1 MFHSQ
6 PYYGAM
12 CSGFLPP
19 TGTERS
25 MKKKAYFKADEA
37 DTGLGRFKGLEV
49 RIGTIVDD
57 EWDEPMGPTPM
68 PGPTTLRSWDYKLLS
83 KYQPSYMPYCQV
95 CCLCTMGKC
104 DLSGDKKG
112 ACGLDIKDQQARI
125 VLTAANMGCSAHLAH
140 SRHLVDHLIEEF
152 GPRTELMQGP
162 GTEIQAPVSRLV
174 TGMRPRTLEDAS
186 IILDYCETQLTH
198 TLSATATGQEGEWMD
213 FESKVFHAGMIDQV
227 GMEIA
232 DLAQISTLDLPKADP
247 DAPLVESG
255 IGMMDM
261 SKAII
266 LTIGHNIVPA
276 ASITD
281 YITENQL
288 HEEVE
293 VGGMCC
299 TAWDITRRDPKAK
312 VIGPIS
318 WQLRYIRSGKADVV
332 VVDEQCVRTDVV
344 SEAKKVKAPVI
355 STSDKAVMGLPDRSD
370 DDPDSIVEELVSGK
384 IPGAYISNH
393 SIVGEVAT
401 KVALALKPKRRKM
414 KFFPSKKAIQKMA
427 QECKKCSECI
437 RACPNNQ
444 DVMEAVLAAQVG
456 NFEPLREVYQNC
468 IGCARCES
476 ACPNDYDLHS
486 WMTVAAEEDCKHE
499 THVVRTG
506 RGAIQDTEIRNVGQP
521 IVFGEIP
528 GVIAHVGCANYP
540 GGGKDVHDMAEE
552 FAKRRYIIVTSGCA
566 AISAGQVNDEDG
578 KSIYERRS
586 GEFDAGCVVNVGS
599 CVSNSHIA
607 GAAIKIAAIFAKR
620 NLRGNYAEI
629 ADYIHNRVGAVGIS
643 WGAMS
648 QKAASIAAGFWRLG
662 VPVIVGPHGSKYR
675 RMLLGK
681 AEDERS
687 WTVYDART
695 GDRVVTAPGPE
706 HLFYAAETVAEANV
720 MTAKLVL
727 RPNDTGKGRSIKL
740 SHYIDIHEKY
750 FGFFPEDVW
759 KYIRRETDIPITLKD
774 KILAQMKENKWKER
788 RIIDPTLLKEQ
799 VMGGGK

>member
-1 MFHSQ
+1 
-6 PYYGAM
+6 
-12 CSGFLPP
+12 
-19 TGTERS
+19 

-37 DTGLGRFKGLEV
+37 KTGLGVFKGLEV
-49 RIGTIVDD
+49 RIGQIVDD

-68 PGPTTLRSWDYKLLS
+68 PNPTKLRAWDHKLLT

-95 CCLCTMGKC
+95 CCLCTFGKC
-104 DLSGDKKG
+104 DLTGDKRG
-112 ACGLDIKDQQARI
+112 ACGIDMKGQQARI
-125 VLTAANMGCSAHLAH
+125 VLAAANLGCSAHLAH
-140 SRHLVDHLIEEF
+140 SRHLIDYLIDEY
-152 GPRTELMQGP
+152 GPRTALIQGP
-162 GTEIQAPVSRLV
+162 GTEIHAPVTRLI

-186 IILDYCETQLTH
+186 IILDYCESQLTH
-198 TLSATATGQEGEWMD
+198 TLSATNTGQEGNWMD
-213 FESKVFHAGMIDQV
+213 FESKVFHVGMVDQLS
-227 GMEIA
+227 MEIA
-232 DLAQISTLDLPKADP
+232 DLAQVSTLGFPQADP
-247 DAPLVESG
+247 EAPLVESG
-255 IGMMDM
+255 IGVMDM
-261 SKAII
+261 NKAII
-266 LTIGHNIVPA
+266 LTIGHNIIPA

-281 YITENQL
+281 YITEKRVG
-288 HEEVE
+288 EEVE

-312 VIGPIS
+312 VVGPIS
-318 WQLRYIRSGKADVV
+318 WQLRFIRSGKADVI

-370 DDPDSIVEELVSGK
+370 DDVDSIVEELVSGK
-384 IPGAYISNH
+384 IDGAYIPDH
-393 SIVGEVAT
+393 HKVGEVAV
-401 KVALALKPKRRKM
+401 KVALAVKPRRRKM
-414 KFFPSKKAIQKMA
+414 KFFPTKKQIQKMA
-427 QECKKCSECI
+427 MECKKCSECI
-437 RACPNNQ
+437 RACPNDQN
-444 DVMEAVLAAQVG
+444 VMEAVLAAQTG
-456 NFEPLREVYQNC
+456 NLEPLHDVYKNC

-486 WMTVAAEEDCKHE
+486 WMVVAGEADCKDE
-499 THVVRTG
+499 TYMVRTG

-566 AISAGQVNDEDG
+566 AVSAGHVRDENG
-578 KSIYERRS
+578 QSIYERRS

-599 CVSNSHIA
+599 CVANSHIA

-675 RMLLGK
+675 RMLLGNPD
-681 AEDERS
+681 DERA

-740 SHYIDIHEKY
+740 SHYVDIHEKSY
-750 FGFFPEDVW
+750 GFFPEDVW
-759 KYIRRETDIPITLKD
+759 KYIRRDTDIPITLKD
-774 KILAQMKENKWKER
+774 RILAQMKENKWKER
-788 RIIDPTLLKEQ
+788 RIPDPTLLKEQ
-799 VMGGGK
+799 IIGGGK

>member
-1 MFHSQ
+1 
-6 PYYGAM
+6 
-12 CSGFLPP
+12 
-19 TGTERS
+19 
-25 MKKKAYFKADEA
+25 
-37 DTGLGRFKGLEV
+37 
-49 RIGTIVDD
+49 
-57 EWDEPMGPTPM
+57 
-68 PGPTTLRSWDYKLLS
+68 
-83 KYQPSYMPYCQV
+83 
-95 CCLCTMGKC
+95 
-104 DLSGDKKG
+104 
-112 ACGLDIKDQQARI
+112 
-125 VLTAANMGCSAHLAH
+125 
-140 SRHLVDHLIEEF
+140 
-152 GPRTELMQGP
+152 
-162 GTEIQAPVSRLV
+162 
-174 TGMRPRTLEDAS
+174 MRPRTLEDAA
-186 IILDYCETQLTH
+186 IIVDYCETQLAH
-198 TLSATATGQEGEWMD
+198 CLSATATGQEGSWLD
-213 FESKVFHAGMIDQV
+213 FESKVFHIGMIDQL

-232 DLAQISTLDLPKADP
+232 DLAQVSTLGMPQADP

-255 IGMMDM
+255 IGMMDT

-281 YITENQL
+281 YITEKRLNDQA
-288 HEEVE
+288 E

-318 WQLRYIRSGKADVV
+318 WQLRFIRSGKADVV

-344 SEAKKVKAPVI
+344 REAKKVGAPVI

-370 DDPDSIVEELVSGK
+370 DPVDSIVKELVSGK
-384 IPGAYISNH
+384 IDGCYISDH
-393 SIVGEVAT
+393 SKVGEIAT
-401 KVALALKPKRRKM
+401 KVALEIKPRRRKM
-414 KFFPSKKAIQKMA
+414 KFFPSKKQIQKMA
-427 QECKKCSECI
+427 EECKKCSECI
-437 RACPNNQ
+437 RACPNDQN
-444 DVMEAVLAAQVG
+444 VMEAVLAAQTG
-456 NFEPLREVYQNC
+456 NMQPLRDIYNNC

-486 WMTVAAEEDCKHE
+486 WMVVAAEEDCKNE
-499 THVVRTG
+499 THMVRTG

-552 FAKRRYIIVTSGCA
+552 FAKRRFIIVTSGCA
-566 AISAGQVNDEDG
+566 AISAGHVKDENG
-578 KSIYERRS
+578 QSIYERRS
-586 GEFDAGCVVNVGS
+586 GEFDAGGVVNVGS
-599 CVSNSHIA
+599 CVANSHIA

-629 ADYIHNRVGAVGIS
+629 ADYIHHRVGAVGIS

-681 AEDERS
+681 PEVERD
-687 WTVYDART
+687 WTVFDART

-706 HLFYAAETVAEANV
+706 HLFYAAETIAEANV
-720 MTAKLVL
+720 LTAKLVL

-740 SHYIDIHEKY
+740 SHYIDIHETY
-750 FGFFPEDVW
+750 YGYFPEDVW
-759 KYIRRETDIPITLKD
+759 KYIRRDTDIPITLKD

-799 VMGGGK
+799 VMGGGT

>member
-1 MFHSQ
+1 
-6 PYYGAM
+6 
-12 CSGFLPP
+12 
-19 TGTERS
+19 
-25 MKKKAYFKADEA
+25 MKKNAYFKADEA

-68 PGPTTLRSWDYKLLS
+68 PGPTDLRSWDHKLLS
-83 KYQPSYMPYCQV
+83 RYHPSYMPYCQV
-95 CCLCTMGKC
+95 CCLCTFGKC
-104 DLSGDKKG
+104 DLSGDKRG
-112 ACGLDIKDQQARI
+112 ACGIDIKGQQARI
-125 VLTAANMGCSAHLAH
+125 VLAAANIGCSAHLAH
-140 SRHLVDHLIEEF
+140 ARHLVDYLTEKY
-152 GPRTELMQGP
+152 GPRTELIQGP
-162 GTEIQAPVSRLV
+162 GTEIHAPVARLV

-186 IILDYCETQLTH
+186 VILNYCETQLAH
-198 TLSATATGQEGEWMD
+198 TLSATHTGQEGSWLD
-213 FESKVFHAGMIDQV
+213 FESKVLHAGMIDQLS
-227 GMEIA
+227 MEIA
-232 DLAQISTLDLPKADP
+232 DLTQVSTLGFPQADP

-255 IGMMDM
+255 MALMDA

-281 YITENQL
+281 YITEKHLGDQA
-288 HEEVE
+288 E

-312 VIGPIS
+312 VVGPIS
-318 WQLRYIRSGKADVV
+318 WQLRFIRSGKADVI

-344 SEAKKVKAPVI
+344 REAKKVKAPVI
-355 STSDKAVMGLPDRSD
+355 STSDKAVMGLPDRT
-370 DDPDSIVEELVSGK
+370 DDPVDSIVKELVSGK
-384 IPGAYISNH
+384 IDGCYISDE
-393 SIVGEVAT
+393 SKVGEVAT
-401 KVALALKPKRRKM
+401 KVALELKPKRRKM
-414 KFFPSKKAIQKMA
+414 RFFPSKKKIQKMA
-427 QECKKCSECI
+427 EDCKKCSECI

-444 DVMEAVLAAQVG
+444 NVMEAVLAAQVG
-456 NFEPLREVYQNC
+456 NFEPLREVYRNC

-476 ACPNDYDLHS
+476 ACPNGYDLHS
-486 WMTVAAEEDCKHE
+486 WMVVAGESDCKDE
-499 THVVRTG
+499 KYMVRTG
-506 RGAIQDTEIRNVGQP
+506 RGAIQDIEIRNVGQP

-540 GGGKDVHDMAEE
+540 SGGQDVHDMAEE

-566 AISAGQVNDEDG
+566 AISAGHVRDEDG

-599 CVSNSHIA
+599 CVANSHIA

-629 ADYIHNRVGAVGIS
+629 ADYIHNRVGAVGVS

-648 QKAASIAAGFWRLG
+648 QKAASIASGFWRLG

-681 AEDERS
+681 PEEERD

-695 GDRVVTAPGPE
+695 GDRVVIAPGPE

-720 MTAKLVL
+720 LTAKLVI

-750 FGFFPEDVW
+750 YGYFPEDVW
-759 KYIRRETDIPITLKD
+759 KYIRRDTDIPITLKD
-774 KILAQMKENKWKER
+774 KIMAQMKENKWKER

-799 VMGGGK
+799 VIGGGK

>member
-1 MFHSQ
+1 
-6 PYYGAM
+6 
-12 CSGFLPP
+12 
-19 TGTERS
+19 
-25 MKKKAYFKADEA
+25 MKKNAYIKADEA
-37 DTGLGRFKGLEV
+37 ETGMGVFKGLEV
-49 RIGTIVDD
+49 RIGQIVDD

-68 PGPTTLRSWDYKLLS
+68 PGPTTLRSWDYKLLT

-104 DLSGDKKG
+104 DLSGDKRG
-112 ACGLDIKDQQARI
+112 ACGIDLKAQQGRI
-125 VLTAANMGCSAHLAH
+125 VLAAANIGCSAHLAH
-140 SRHLVDHLIEEF
+140 SRHLVDHLIEEY
-152 GPRTELMQGP
+152 GPRTKLLQGP
-162 GTEIQAPVSRLV
+162 GVEIQAPVSRLV

-186 IILDYCETQLTH
+186 IILDYCETQLAH
-198 TLSATATGQEGEWMD
+198 TLSATHTGQEGSWMD
-213 FESKVFHAGMIDQV
+213 FESKVLHAGMIDQLS
-227 GMEIA
+227 MEIA
-232 DLAQISTLDLPKADP
+232 DLAQISVLDMPKADP

-255 IGMMDM
+255 IGMMDLN
-261 SKAII
+261 KAIV

-281 YITENQL
+281 YITEKKLYDQ
-288 HEEVE
+288 VE

-332 VVDEQCVRTDVV
+332 VVDEQCVNANVV
-344 SEAKKVKAPVI
+344 NEAKKVGAPVI

-370 DDPDSIVEELVSGK
+370 DSVDSIVEELVSGK
-384 IPGAYISNH
+384 IPGAYIPDH
-393 SIVGEVAT
+393 SMVGEIAT
-401 KVALALKPKRRKM
+401 KVALALKPIRRK
-414 KFFPSKKAIQKMA
+414 KKYFPSKKQIQKMA
-427 QECKKCSECI
+427 AECNKCMECV

-444 DVMEAVLAAQVG
+444 GVQEAVLAASTG
-456 NFEPLREVYQNC
+456 NFQPLRDVYQNC

-476 ACPNDYDLHS
+476 ACPNDFDLHS
-486 WMTVAAEEDCKHE
+486 WMVVAAEEDCKNE
-499 THVVRTG
+499 TNMVRTG
-506 RGAIQDTEIRNVGQP
+506 RGAVQDTEIRRVGQP

-540 GGGKDVHDMAEE
+540 SGGKDVHDMAEE
-552 FAKRRYIIVTSGCA
+552 FAKRRFIIVTSGCA
-566 AISAGQVNDEDG
+566 AISAGTVKDENG
-578 KSIYERRS
+578 QTIYERRG

-629 ADYIHNRVGAVGIS
+629 ADYIHNRVGAVGVS

-675 RMLLGK
+675 RMLLGRV
-681 AEDERS
+681 DHDRD
-687 WTVYDART
+687 WMVYDART
-695 GDRVVTAPGPE
+695 GERMMTAPGPE

-720 MTAKLVL
+720 MTAKLCI

-750 FGFFPEDVW
+750 FGYFPEDVW
-759 KYIRRETDIPITLKD
+759 RYIRRDSDIPITLKD

-788 RIIDPTLLKEQ
+788 PIPDPTLLKEQ
-799 VMGGGK
+799 IIGGGDKQ

>member
-1 MFHSQ
+1 
-6 PYYGAM
+6 
-12 CSGFLPP
+12 
-19 TGTERS
+19 
-25 MKKKAYFKADEA
+25 MKKNAYFKADEA
-37 DTGLGRFKGLEV
+37 DTGLGKFKGLEV

-68 PGPTTLRSWDYKLLS
+68 PNPTDLRAWDYKLLS
-83 KYQPSYMPYCQV
+83 RYQPSYMPYCQV
-95 CCLCTMGKC
+95 CCLCTFGKC
-104 DLSGDKKG
+104 DLSGDKRG
-112 ACGLDIKDQQARI
+112 ACGIDIKGQQARI
-125 VLTAANMGCSAHLAH
+125 VLAAANIGCSAHLAH
-140 SRHLVDHLIEEF
+140 ARHLVDHLIEEF
-152 GPRTELMQGP
+152 GPRTDLIQGA
-162 GTEIQAPVSRLV
+162 GIEIHAPVSRLV
-174 TGMRPRTLEDAS
+174 TGMRPRTLEDAG
-186 IILDYCETQLTH
+186 IILNYCETQLAH
-198 TLSATATGQEGEWMD
+198 TLSAIHTGQEGSWMD
-213 FESKVFHAGMIDQV
+213 FESKVLHTGMIDQV
-227 GMEIA
+227 SMEIA
-232 DLAQISTLDLPKADP
+232 DLVQISTLGFPKADP
-247 DAPLVESG
+247 EAPLVESG
-255 IGMMDM
+255 IGMMDT

-266 LTIGHNIVPA
+266 LTIGHNIIPA

-281 YITENQL
+281 YIAEKKVGNQ
-288 HEEVE
+288 VE

-299 TAWDITRRDPKAK
+299 TAWDITRRDPSAK

-318 WQLRYIRSGKADVV
+318 WQLRYIRSGMADVV
-332 VVDEQCVRTDVV
+332 VVDEQCVQTNVV
-344 SEAKKVKAPVI
+344 NEAKKVKAPVI

-370 DDPDSIVEELVSGK
+370 DPVDSIVEELVSGK
-384 IPGAYISNH
+384 IDGAYIPDH
-393 SIVGEVAT
+393 HKVGEVAT
-401 KVALALKPKRRKM
+401 KVALAVMPKRRKM
-414 KFFPSKKAIQKMA
+414 KFFPSKKKIQKMA
-427 QECKKCSECI
+427 EECKKCSECI

-444 DVMEAVLAAQVG
+444 PIMEAVLAAQLG

-486 WMTVAAEEDCKHE
+486 WMVVAAQEDCRNE
-499 THVVRTG
+499 THMVRTG
-506 RGAIQDTEIRNVGQP
+506 RGAIQDIEIRNVGQP

-540 GGGKDVHDMAEE
+540 EGGKDVHDMAEE

-566 AISAGQVNDEDG
+566 AISIGHVKDENGQ
-578 KSIYERRS
+578 SIYERRS

-599 CVSNSHIA
+599 CVSNPHIA

-675 RMLLGK
+675 RMLLGNPD
-681 AEDERS
+681 DERA

-727 RPNDTGKGRSIKL
+727 RPNDTSKGRSIKL
-740 SHYIDIHEKY
+740 SHYIDIHDKY
-750 FGFFPEDVW
+750 YGFFPDDVW

-799 VMGGGK
+799 VVGGGK

>member
-1 MFHSQ
+1 
-6 PYYGAM
+6 
-12 CSGFLPP
+12 
-19 TGTERS
+19 
-25 MKKKAYFKADEA
+25 MKKNAYFKADEA
-37 DTGLGRFKGLEV
+37 DTGLGKFKGLEV

-68 PGPTTLRSWDYKLLS
+68 PNPTDLRAWDYKLLS
-83 KYQPSYMPYCQV
+83 RYQPSYMPYCQV
-95 CCLCTMGKC
+95 CCLCTFGKC
-104 DLSGDKKG
+104 DLSGDKRG
-112 ACGLDIKDQQARI
+112 ACGIDIKGQQARI
-125 VLTAANMGCSAHLAH
+125 VLAAANIGCAAHLAH
-140 SRHLVDHLIEEF
+140 ARHLVDHLVEEF
-152 GPRTELMQGP
+152 GPRTDLIQGA
-162 GTEIQAPVSRLV
+162 GIEIHAPVSRLV

-186 IILDYCETQLTH
+186 IILNYCETQLAH
-198 TLSATATGQEGEWMD
+198 TLSAIHTGQEGSWMD
-213 FESKVFHAGMIDQV
+213 FESKVLHAGMIDQV
-227 GMEIA
+227 SMEIA
-232 DLAQISTLDLPKADP
+232 DLVQISTLGFPKADP
-247 DAPLVESG
+247 EAPLVESG
-255 IGMMDM
+255 IGMMDT

-266 LTIGHNIVPA
+266 LTIGHNIIPA

-281 YITENQL
+281 YITEKKVANQ
-288 HEEVE
+288 VE

-299 TAWDITRRDPKAK
+299 TAWDITRRDPSAK

-318 WQLRYIRSGKADVV
+318 WQLRYIRSGMADVV
-332 VVDEQCVRTDVV
+332 VVDEQCVQTNVV
-344 SEAKKVKAPVI
+344 NEAKKVKAPVI

-370 DDPDSIVEELVSGK
+370 DPVDSIVEDLVSGK
-384 IPGAYISNH
+384 IDGAYIPDH
-393 SIVGEVAT
+393 HKVGEVAT
-401 KVALALKPKRRKM
+401 KVALAVMPKRRKM
-414 KFFPSKKAIQKMA
+414 KFFPSKKKIQKMA
-427 QECKKCSECI
+427 EECKKCSECV
-437 RACPNNQ
+437 RACPNDQ
-444 DVMEAVLAAQVG
+444 PIMEAVLAAQLG

-486 WMTVAAEEDCKHE
+486 WMVVAAQEDCKNE
-499 THVVRTG
+499 THMVRTG
-506 RGAIQDTEIRNVGQP
+506 RGAIQDIEIRNVGQP

-540 GGGKDVHDMAEE
+540 EGGKDVHDMAEE

-566 AISAGQVNDEDG
+566 AISVGHVKDENGQ
-578 KSIYERRS
+578 SIYERRS

-599 CVSNSHIA
+599 CVSNPHIA

-648 QKAASIAAGFWRLG
+648 QKAASIASGFWRLG

-675 RMLLGK
+675 RMLLGNPD
-681 AEDERS
+681 DERA

-727 RPNDTGKGRSIKL
+727 RPNDTSKGRSIKL

-750 FGFFPEDVW
+750 YGFFPDDVW
-759 KYIRRETDIPITLKD
+759 KYIRRDTDIPITLKD
-774 KILAQMKENKWKER
+774 RILAQMKENKWKER

-799 VMGGGK
+799 VVGGGK

>member
-1 MFHSQ
+1 
-6 PYYGAM
+6 
-12 CSGFLPP
+12 
-19 TGTERS
+19 

>member
-1 MFHSQ
+1 
-6 PYYGAM
+6 
-12 CSGFLPP
+12 
-19 TGTERS
+19 

-37 DTGLGRFKGLEV
+37 KTGLGVFKGLEV
-49 RIGTIVDD
+49 RIGQIVDD

-68 PGPTTLRSWDYKLLS
+68 PNPTKLRAWDHKLLT

-95 CCLCTMGKC
+95 CCLCTFGKC
-104 DLSGDKKG
+104 DLTGDKRG
-112 ACGLDIKDQQARI
+112 ACGIDMKGQQARI
-125 VLTAANMGCSAHLAH
+125 VLAAANLGCSAHLAH
-140 SRHLVDHLIEEF
+140 SRHLIDYLIDEY
-152 GPRTELMQGP
+152 GPRTALIQGP
-162 GTEIQAPVSRLV
+162 GTEIHAPVTRLI

-186 IILDYCETQLTH
+186 IILDYCESQLTH
-198 TLSATATGQEGEWMD
+198 TLSATNTGQEGNWMD
-213 FESKVFHAGMIDQV
+213 FESKVFHVGMVDQLS
-227 GMEIA
+227 MEIA
-232 DLAQISTLDLPKADP
+232 DLAQVSTLGFPQADP
-247 DAPLVESG
+247 EAPLVESG
-255 IGMMDM
+255 IGMMDTN
-261 SKAII
+261 KAII
-266 LTIGHNIVPA
+266 LTIGHNIIPA

-281 YITENQL
+281 YITEKRVG
-288 HEEVE
+288 EEVE

-312 VIGPIS
+312 VVGPIS
-318 WQLRYIRSGKADVV
+318 WQLRFIRSGKADVI

-344 SEAKKVKAPVI
+344 SEAKKVKALVI

-370 DDPDSIVEELVSGK
+370 DDVDSIVEELLSGK
-384 IPGAYISNH
+384 IDGAYIPDH
-393 SIVGEVAT
+393 HKVGEVAV
-401 KVALALKPKRRKM
+401 KVALAIKPRRRKM
-414 KFFPSKKAIQKMA
+414 KFFPTKKQIQKMA
-427 QECKKCSECI
+427 LECTKCSECI
-437 RACPNNQ
+437 RACPNDQN
-444 DVMEAVLAAQVG
+444 VMEAVLAAQTG
-456 NFEPLREVYQNC
+456 NFELLHAVYKNC

-476 ACPNDYDLHS
+476 ACPNDYALHS
-486 WMTVAAEEDCKHE
+486 WMAAIGEAECKDE
-499 THVVRTG
+499 RYMVRTG

-540 GGGKDVHDMAEE
+540 GGGQDVHDMAEE

-566 AISAGQVNDEDG
+566 AVSAGHVRDENG
-578 KSIYERRS
+578 QTIYERRS

-599 CVSNSHIA
+599 CVANSHIA

-620 NLRGNYAEI
+620 NLRGNYVEI

-675 RMLLGK
+675 RMLLGNPD
-681 AEDERS
+681 DERA

-740 SHYIDIHEKY
+740 SHYIDIHEKSY
-750 FGFFPEDVW
+750 GFFPEDVW
-759 KYIRRETDIPITLKD
+759 KYIRRDTDIPITLKD

-788 RIIDPTLLKEQ
+788 RIPDPTLLKEQ
-799 VMGGGK
+799 IIGGGK

>member
-1 MFHSQ
+1 
-6 PYYGAM
+6 
-12 CSGFLPP
+12 
-19 TGTERS
+19 
-25 MKKKAYFKADEA
+25 MKKKAYFRADEA
-37 DTGLGRFKGLEV
+37 DTGIGRFKGLEV

-68 PGPTTLRSWDYKLLS
+68 PGPTTLRSWDHKILT

-104 DLSGDKKG
+104 DLSGDRRG
-112 ACGLDIKDQQARI
+112 ACGLDIKGQQARI
-125 VLTAANMGCSAHLAH
+125 VLAAANIGCSAHLAH
-140 SRHLVDHLIEEF
+140 SRHLIDHLIELH
-152 GPRTELMQGP
+152 GPRTELIQGP
-162 GTEIQAPVSRLV
+162 GTEIHAPVTRLV

-186 IILDYCETQLTH
+186 IILDYCETQMTH
-198 TLSATATGQEGEWMD
+198 TLSATATGQEGNWMD
-213 FESKVFHAGMIDQV
+213 FESKVFHAGMIDQLS
-227 GMEIA
+227 MEIA
-232 DLAQISTLDLPKADP
+232 DLAQVSTLGMPQADP

-255 IGMMDM
+255 IGMMDTN
-261 SKAII
+261 KAII

-281 YITENQL
+281 YITEKRL
-288 HEEVE
+288 HEVAE

-312 VIGPIS
+312 VVGPIS
-318 WQLRYIRSGKADVV
+318 WQLRFIRSGKADVV

-344 SEAKKVKAPVI
+344 REAKKVKAPVI

-384 IPGAYISNH
+384 IPGAYIPDH

-401 KVALALKPKRRKM
+401 KVALAVKPKRRKM
-414 KFFPSKKAIQKMA
+414 KFFPSKKQMQKMA
-427 QECKKCSECI
+427 EECTKCSECI
-437 RACPNNQ
+437 RSCPNDQN
-444 DVMEAVLAAQVG
+444 VMEAVLAAQVG
-456 NFEPLREVYQNC
+456 NFEPLREVYHNC

-476 ACPNDYDLHS
+476 ACPNDFELHS
-486 WMTVAAEEDCKHE
+486 WMAAAAEADCKEE
-499 THVVRTG
+499 THMVRTG

-540 GGGKDVHDMAEE
+540 SGGQDVHDMAEE

-566 AISAGQVNDEDG
+566 AISAGHVKDENG
-578 KSIYERRS
+578 QSIYERRS

-599 CVSNSHIA
+599 CVANSHIA

-681 AEDERS
+681 AEEERD

-740 SHYIDIHEKY
+740 SHYIDVHEKY
-750 FGFFPEDVW
+750 YGFFPEDVW
-759 KYIRRETDIPITLKD
+759 KYIRRDTDIPITLKD
-774 KILAQMKENKWKER
+774 KILTQMKENKWKER
-788 RIIDPTLLKEQ
+788 RIPDPTLLKEQ
-799 VMGGGK
+799 VIGGGK

>member
-1 MFHSQ
+1 
-6 PYYGAM
+6 
-12 CSGFLPP
+12 
-19 TGTERS
+19 
-25 MKKKAYFKADEA
+25 
-37 DTGLGRFKGLEV
+37 
-49 RIGTIVDD
+49 
-57 EWDEPMGPTPM
+57 
-68 PGPTTLRSWDYKLLS
+68 
-83 KYQPSYMPYCQV
+83 
-95 CCLCTMGKC
+95 MGKC

>member
-1 MFHSQ
+1 
-6 PYYGAM
+6 
-12 CSGFLPP
+12 
-19 TGTERS
+19 

-37 DTGLGRFKGLEV
+37 KTGLGVFKGLEV
-49 RIGTIVDD
+49 RIGQIVDD

-68 PGPTTLRSWDYKLLS
+68 PNPTKLRAWDHKLLT

-95 CCLCTMGKC
+95 CCLCTFGKC
-104 DLSGDKKG
+104 DLTGDKRG
-112 ACGLDIKDQQARI
+112 ACGIDMKGQQARI
-125 VLTAANMGCSAHLAH
+125 VLAAANLGCSAHLAH
-140 SRHLVDHLIEEF
+140 SRHLIDYLIDEY
-152 GPRTELMQGP
+152 GPRTALIQGP
-162 GTEIQAPVSRLV
+162 GTEIHAPVTRLI

-186 IILDYCETQLTH
+186 IILDYCESQLTH
-198 TLSATATGQEGEWMD
+198 TLSATNTGQEGSWMD
-213 FESKVFHAGMIDQV
+213 FESKVFHVGMVDQLS
-227 GMEIA
+227 MEIA
-232 DLAQISTLDLPKADP
+232 DLAQVSTLGFPQADP
-247 DAPLVESG
+247 EAPLVESG
-255 IGMMDM
+255 IGMMDTN
-261 SKAII
+261 KAII
-266 LTIGHNIVPA
+266 LTIGHNIIPA

-281 YITENQL
+281 YITEKRVG
-288 HEEVE
+288 EEVE

-312 VIGPIS
+312 VVGPIS
-318 WQLRYIRSGKADVV
+318 WQLRFIRSGKADVI

-370 DDPDSIVEELVSGK
+370 DDVDSIVEELLSGK
-384 IPGAYISNH
+384 IDGAYIPDH
-393 SIVGEVAT
+393 HKVGEVAV
-401 KVALALKPKRRKM
+401 KVALAIKPRRRKM
-414 KFFPSKKAIQKMA
+414 KFFPTKKQIQKMA
-427 QECKKCSECI
+427 LECTKCSECI
-437 RACPNNQ
+437 RACPNDQN
-444 DVMEAVLAAQVG
+444 VMEAVLAAQTG
-456 NFEPLREVYQNC
+456 NFELLHAVYKNC

-476 ACPNDYDLHS
+476 ACPNDYALHS
-486 WMTVAAEEDCKHE
+486 WMAAIGEAECKDE
-499 THVVRTG
+499 RYMVRTG

-540 GGGKDVHDMAEE
+540 GGGQDVHDMAEE

-566 AISAGQVNDEDG
+566 AVSAGHVRDENG
-578 KSIYERRS
+578 QTIYERRS

-599 CVSNSHIA
+599 CVANSHIA

-620 NLRGNYAEI
+620 NLRGNYVEI

-675 RMLLGK
+675 RMLLGNPD
-681 AEDERS
+681 DERA

-740 SHYIDIHEKY
+740 SHYIDIHEKSY
-750 FGFFPEDVW
+750 GFFPEDVW
-759 KYIRRETDIPITLKD
+759 KYIRRDTDIPITLKD

-788 RIIDPTLLKEQ
+788 RIPDPTLLKEQ
-799 VMGGGK
+799 IIGGGK

>member
-1 MFHSQ
+1 
-6 PYYGAM
+6 
-12 CSGFLPP
+12 
-19 TGTERS
+19 
-25 MKKKAYFKADEA
+25 
-37 DTGLGRFKGLEV
+37 
-49 RIGTIVDD
+49 
-57 EWDEPMGPTPM
+57 
-68 PGPTTLRSWDYKLLS
+68 
-83 KYQPSYMPYCQV
+83 MPYCQV
-95 CCLCTMGKC
+95 CCLCTFGKC
-104 DLSGDKKG
+104 DLSGDKRG
-112 ACGLDIKDQQARI
+112 ACGIDIKGQQARI
-125 VLTAANMGCSAHLAH
+125 VLAAANIGCSAHLAH
-140 SRHLVDHLIEEF
+140 ARHLVDYLTEKY
-152 GPRTELMQGP
+152 GPRTELIQGP
-162 GTEIQAPVSRLV
+162 GTEIHAPVARLV

-186 IILDYCETQLTH
+186 VILNYCETQLAH
-198 TLSATATGQEGEWMD
+198 TLSATHTGQEGSWLD
-213 FESKVFHAGMIDQV
+213 FESKVLHAGMIDQLS
-227 GMEIA
+227 MEIA
-232 DLAQISTLDLPKADP
+232 DLTQVSTLGFPQADP

-255 IGMMDM
+255 MALMDA

-281 YITENQL
+281 YITEKHLGDQA
-288 HEEVE
+288 E

-312 VIGPIS
+312 VVGPIS
-318 WQLRYIRSGKADVV
+318 WQLRFIRSGKADVI

-344 SEAKKVKAPVI
+344 REAKKVKAPVI
-355 STSDKAVMGLPDRSD
+355 STSDKAVMGLPDRT
-370 DDPDSIVEELVSGK
+370 DDPVDSIVKELVSGK
-384 IPGAYISNH
+384 IDGCYISDE
-393 SIVGEVAT
+393 SKVGEVAT
-401 KVALALKPKRRKM
+401 KVALELKPKRRKM
-414 KFFPSKKAIQKMA
+414 RFFPSKKKIQKMA
-427 QECKKCSECI
+427 EDCKKCSECI

-444 DVMEAVLAAQVG
+444 NVMEAVLAAQVG
-456 NFEPLREVYQNC
+456 NFEPLREVYRNC

-476 ACPNDYDLHS
+476 ACPNGYDLHS
-486 WMTVAAEEDCKHE
+486 WMVVAGESDCKDE
-499 THVVRTG
+499 KYMVRTG
-506 RGAIQDTEIRNVGQP
+506 RGAIQDIEIRNVGQP

-540 GGGKDVHDMAEE
+540 SGGQDVHDMAEE

-566 AISAGQVNDEDG
+566 AISAGHVRDEDG

-599 CVSNSHIA
+599 CVANSHIA

-629 ADYIHNRVGAVGIS
+629 ADYIHNRVGAVGVS

-648 QKAASIAAGFWRLG
+648 QKAASIASGFWRLG

-681 AEDERS
+681 PEEERD

-695 GDRVVTAPGPE
+695 GDRVVIAPGPE

-720 MTAKLVL
+720 LTAKLVI

-750 FGFFPEDVW
+750 YGYFPEDVW
-759 KYIRRETDIPITLKD
+759 KYIRRDTDIPITLKD
-774 KILAQMKENKWKER
+774 KIMAQMKENKWKER

-799 VMGGGK
+799 VIGGGK

>member
-1 MFHSQ
+1 
-6 PYYGAM
+6 
-12 CSGFLPP
+12 
-19 TGTERS
+19 

-37 DTGLGRFKGLEV
+37 KTGLGVFKGLEV
-49 RIGTIVDD
+49 RIGQIVDD

-68 PGPTTLRSWDYKLLS
+68 PNPTKLRAWDYKLLT

-95 CCLCTMGKC
+95 CCLCTFGKC
-104 DLSGDKKG
+104 DLTGDKRG
-112 ACGLDIKDQQARI
+112 ACGIDMKGQQARI
-125 VLTAANMGCSAHLAH
+125 VLAAANLGCSAHLAH
-140 SRHLVDHLIEEF
+140 SRHLIDYLIDEY
-152 GPRTELMQGP
+152 GPRTALIQGP
-162 GTEIQAPVSRLV
+162 GTEIHAPVTRLI

-186 IILDYCETQLTH
+186 IILDYCESQLTH
-198 TLSATATGQEGEWMD
+198 TLSATNTGQEGNWMD
-213 FESKVFHAGMIDQV
+213 FESKVFHVGMVDQLS
-227 GMEIA
+227 MEIA
-232 DLAQISTLDLPKADP
+232 DLAQVSTLGFPQADP
-247 DAPLVESG
+247 EAPLVESG
-255 IGMMDM
+255 IGTMDTN
-261 SKAII
+261 KAII
-266 LTIGHNIVPA
+266 LTIGHNIIPA

-281 YITENQL
+281 YITEKRVG
-288 HEEVE
+288 EEVE

-312 VIGPIS
+312 VVGPIS
-318 WQLRYIRSGKADVV
+318 WQLRFIRSGKADVI

-370 DDPDSIVEELVSGK
+370 DDVDSIVEELVSGK
-384 IPGAYISNH
+384 IDGAYIPDH
-393 SIVGEVAT
+393 HKVGEVAV
-401 KVALALKPKRRKM
+401 KVALAVKPRRRKM
-414 KFFPSKKAIQKMA
+414 KFFPTKKQIQKMA
-427 QECKKCSECI
+427 LECTKCSECI
-437 RACPNNQ
+437 RACPNDQN
-444 DVMEAVLAAQVG
+444 VMEAVLAAQTG
-456 NFEPLREVYQNC
+456 NLEPLHDVYKNC

-486 WMTVAAEEDCKHE
+486 WMVVAGEADCKDE
-499 THVVRTG
+499 TYMVRTG

-566 AISAGQVNDEDG
+566 AVSAGHVRDENG
-578 KSIYERRS
+578 QSIYERRS

-599 CVSNSHIA
+599 CVANSHIA

-675 RMLLGK
+675 RMLLGNPD
-681 AEDERS
+681 DERA

-727 RPNDTGKGRSIKL
+727 RPNDTSKGRSIKL
-740 SHYIDIHEKY
+740 SHYVDIHEKSY
-750 FGFFPEDVW
+750 GFFPEDVW
-759 KYIRRETDIPITLKD
+759 KYIRRDTDIPITLKD
-774 KILAQMKENKWKER
+774 KILSQMKENKWKER
-788 RIIDPTLLKEQ
+788 RIPDPTLLKEQ
-799 VMGGGK
+799 IIGGGK

>member
-1 MFHSQ
+1 MFHAAS
-6 PYYGAM
+6 PR
-12 CSGFLPP
+12 
-19 TGTERS
+19 TGTEFK
-25 MKKKAYFKADEA
+25 MKKKAYFRADEA
-37 DTGLGRFKGLEV
+37 DTGLGKFKGLEV

-57 EWDEPMGPTPM
+57 EWDEPMGPTPL
-68 PGPTTLRSWDYKLLS
+68 PSPTDLRSWDHKLLS

-104 DLSGDKKG
+104 DLTGTKRG
-112 ACGLDIKDQQARI
+112 ACGLDMKGQQGRI
-125 VLTAANMGCSAHLAH
+125 VLAAANIGCAAHLAH
-140 SRHLVDHLIEEF
+140 SRHLVDHLIEEY
-152 GPRTELMQGP
+152 GPRTPLIQGP
-162 GTEIQAPVSRLV
+162 GTEIHAPVSRLV

-186 IILDYCETQLTH
+186 IIIDYCESQLNH
-198 TLSATATGQEGEWMD
+198 TLSAVATGQEGSWLD
-213 FESKVFHAGMIDQV
+213 FESKVFHVGMIDQL

-232 DLAQISTLDLPKADP
+232 DLAQVSTLGMPQADP

-261 SKAII
+261 EKAII
-266 LTIGHNIVPA
+266 LTIGHNIIPA

-281 YITENQL
+281 YITEKRLGDQA
-288 HEEVE
+288 E

-312 VIGPIS
+312 VVGPIS
-318 WQLRYIRSGKADVV
+318 WQLRFIRSGRADVV

-344 SEAKKVKAPVI
+344 VEAKKVKAPVI

-370 DDPDSIVEELVSGK
+370 DSVESIVKELVSGK
-384 IPGAYISNH
+384 IDGCYISDH
-393 SIVGEVAT
+393 SMVGEVAT
-401 KVALALKPKRRKM
+401 KVAIAVKPSRRKM
-414 KFFPSKKAIQKMA
+414 KFLPSKKQIQKMA
-427 QECKKCSECI
+427 AECTKCSECI

-444 DVMEAVLAAQVG
+444 NVMEAVLAAETG
-456 NFEPLREVYQNC
+456 NMEPLREVYKNC

-476 ACPNDYDLHS
+476 ACPNGHDLHS
-486 WMTVAAEEDCKHE
+486 WMVVAGEADSKDEKFM
-499 THVVRTG
+499 VRTG
-506 RGAIQDTEIRNVGQP
+506 RGAIQDTEIRHVGQP

-528 GVIAHVGCANYP
+528 GIIAHVGCANYP
-540 GGGKDVHDMAEE
+540 RGGKDVHDMAEE
-552 FAKRRYIIVTSGCA
+552 FAKRRFIIVTSGCA
-566 AISAGQVNDEDG
+566 AISAGHVLDENG
-578 KSIYERRS
+578 ESIYQRRS

-599 CVSNSHIA
+599 CVANSHIA

-629 ADYIHNRVGAVGIS
+629 ADYIHHRVGAVGIS

-681 AEDERS
+681 ADEERA

-695 GDRVVTAPGPE
+695 GDRVLTAPGPE

-720 MTAKLVL
+720 LTAKLVI

-740 SHYIDIHEKY
+740 SHYIDLHETNY
-750 FGFFPEDVW
+750 GFFPDDVW
-759 KYIRRETDIPITLKD
+759 RYIRRDTDIPITLKE
-774 KILAQMKENKWKER
+774 KILAQMKENKWKEK
-788 RIIDPTLLKEQ
+788 RIPDPTLLKEQ
-799 VMGGGK
+799 VMGGGI

>member
-1 MFHSQ
+1 
-6 PYYGAM
+6 
-12 CSGFLPP
+12 
-19 TGTERS
+19 

-68 PGPTTLRSWDYKLLS
+68 PGPTTLRSWDHKLLS

-174 TGMRPRTLEDAS
+174 TGMRPKTLEDAS

-255 IGMMDM
+255 IGMMDT

-344 SEAKKVKAPVI
+344 SEAQKVKAPVI

-370 DDPDSIVEELVSGK
+370 DDVDSIVKELVSGK
-384 IPGAYISNH
+384 IPGAYIPDH

-414 KFFPSKKAIQKMA
+414 RFFPSKKAIQKMA
-427 QECKKCSECI
+427 AECKKCSECI

-456 NFEPLREVYQNC
+456 NFEPLREVYRNC

-499 THVVRTG
+499 THIVRTG

-540 GGGKDVHDMAEE
+540 SGGQDVHDMAEE

-566 AISAGQVNDEDG
+566 AISAGQVKDEDG

-799 VMGGGK
+799 VMGGGT

>member
-1 MFHSQ
+1 
-6 PYYGAM
+6 
-12 CSGFLPP
+12 
-19 TGTERS
+19 

-37 DTGLGRFKGLEV
+37 TTGLGVFKGLEV
-49 RIGTIVDD
+49 RIGQIVDD

-68 PGPTTLRSWDYKLLS
+68 PNPTKLRAWDHKLLT

-95 CCLCTMGKC
+95 CCLCTFGKC
-104 DLSGDKKG
+104 DLTGDKRG
-112 ACGLDIKDQQARI
+112 ACGIDMKGQQARI
-125 VLTAANMGCSAHLAH
+125 VLAAANLGCSAHLAH
-140 SRHLVDHLIEEF
+140 SRHLIDYLIDEY
-152 GPRTELMQGP
+152 GPRTALIQGP
-162 GTEIQAPVSRLV
+162 GTEIHAPVARLI

-186 IILDYCETQLTH
+186 IILDYCESQLTH
-198 TLSATATGQEGEWMD
+198 TLSATNTGQEGNWMD
-213 FESKVFHAGMIDQV
+213 FESKVFHAGMIDQLS
-227 GMEIA
+227 MEIA
-232 DLAQISTLDLPKADP
+232 DLAQVSTLGFPQADP

-255 IGMMDM
+255 IGVMDM
-261 SKAII
+261 NKAII
-266 LTIGHNIVPA
+266 LTIGHNIIPA

-281 YITENQL
+281 YITEKRVG
-288 HEEVE
+288 EEVE

-312 VIGPIS
+312 VVGPIS
-318 WQLRYIRSGKADVV
+318 WQLRFIRSGRADVI

-370 DDPDSIVEELVSGK
+370 DDVDSIVEELLSGK
-384 IPGAYISNH
+384 IDGAYIPDH
-393 SIVGEVAT
+393 HKVGEVAV
-401 KVALALKPKRRKM
+401 KVALAIKPRRRKM
-414 KFFPSKKAIQKMA
+414 KFFPTKKQIQKMA
-427 QECKKCSECI
+427 MDCKKCSECI
-437 RACPNNQ
+437 RACPNDQN
-444 DVMEAVLAAQVG
+444 VMEAVLAAQTG
-456 NFEPLREVYQNC
+456 NLEPLHEVYKNC

-486 WMTVAAEEDCKHE
+486 WMVVAGEADCKDE
-499 THVVRTG
+499 TYMVRTG

-566 AISAGQVNDEDG
+566 AVSAGHVRDENG
-578 KSIYERRS
+578 QSIYERRS

-599 CVSNSHIA
+599 CVANSHIA

-675 RMLLGK
+675 RMLLGNPD
-681 AEDERS
+681 DERA

-740 SHYIDIHEKY
+740 SHYIDIHEKSY
-750 FGFFPEDVW
+750 GFFPEDVW
-759 KYIRRETDIPITLKD
+759 KYIRRDADIPITLKD

-788 RIIDPTLLKEQ
+788 RIPDPTLLKEQ
-799 VMGGGK
+799 IIGGGK

>member
-1 MFHSQ
+1 
-6 PYYGAM
+6 
-12 CSGFLPP
+12 
-19 TGTERS
+19 
-25 MKKKAYFKADEA
+25 MKKKAYFRADEA
-37 DTGLGRFKGLEV
+37 DTGLGKFKGLEV

-68 PGPTTLRSWDYKLLS
+68 PGPTTLRSWDHKLLT

-104 DLSGDKKG
+104 DLSGDKRG
-112 ACGLDIKDQQARI
+112 ACGLDIKGQQARI
-125 VLTAANMGCSAHLAH
+125 VLAAANIGCSAHLAH
-140 SRHLVDHLIEEF
+140 SRHLIDHLIEEY
-152 GPRTELMQGP
+152 GPRTELIQGP
-162 GTEIQAPVSRLV
+162 GTEIHAPVTRLV

-186 IILDYCETQLTH
+186 LILDYCETQMTH
-198 TLSATATGQEGEWMD
+198 TLSATATGQEGNWMD
-213 FESKVFHAGMIDQV
+213 FESKVFHAGMIDQLS
-227 GMEIA
+227 MEIA
-232 DLAQISTLDLPKADP
+232 DLAQVSTLGMPMADP

-255 IGMMDM
+255 MGMMDT

-281 YITENQL
+281 YITEKRLNDQA
-288 HEEVE
+288 E

-312 VIGPIS
+312 VVGPIS
-318 WQLRYIRSGKADVV
+318 WQLRFIRSGKADVV

-344 SEAKKVKAPVI
+344 KEAKKVSAPVI

-370 DDPDSIVEELVSGK
+370 DPPESIIKELISGK
-384 IPGAYISNH
+384 IPGAYISDHN
-393 SIVGEVAT
+393 IVGEVAT
-401 KVALALKPKRRKM
+401 KVALAIKDKRRKM
-414 KFFPSKKAIQKMA
+414 KFFPSKKKMQKLA
-427 QECKKCSECI
+427 EDCKKCSECI
-437 RACPNNQ
+437 RACPNDQN
-444 DVMEAVLAAQVG
+444 VMEAVLAAQVG

-476 ACPNDYDLHS
+476 ACPNEYDLHS
-486 WMTVAAEEDCKHE
+486 WMVAAAEADCKEE

-506 RGAIQDTEIRNVGQP
+506 RGAIQDTEIRTVGQP

-566 AISAGQVNDEDG
+566 AISAGHVKDENG
-578 KSIYERRS
+578 QSIYERRS
-586 GEFDAGCVVNVGS
+586 GEFDAGGVVNVGS
-599 CVSNSHIA
+599 CVANSHIA

-629 ADYIHNRVGAVGIS
+629 ADYIHHRVGAVGIS

-675 RMLLGK
+675 RMLLGT
-681 AEDERS
+681 AENERD
-687 WTVYDART
+687 WMVYDART
-695 GDRVVTAPGPE
+695 GDRVPTAPGPE

-720 MTAKLVL
+720 LTAKLVL

-740 SHYIDIHEKY
+740 SHYVDIHETY
-750 FGFFPEDVW
+750 YGFFPDDVW

-774 KILAQMKENKWKER
+774 KILAQMKENNWVER
-788 RIIDPTLLKEQ
+788 RIPDPTLLKEQ
-799 VMGGGK
+799 VMGGGT

>member
-1 MFHSQ
+1 MVQGKSTTQ
-6 PYYGAM
+6 
-12 CSGFLPP
+12 
-19 TGTERS
+19 TGTERA
-25 MKKKAYFKADEA
+25 MKKKAYIKADEA
-37 DTGLGRFKGLEV
+37 ETGMGVFKGLEV
-49 RIGTIVDD
+49 RIGQIVDD

-68 PGPTTLRSWDYKLLS
+68 PGPTTLRSWDHKLLT

-104 DLSGDKKG
+104 DLSKDKRG
-112 ACGLDIKDQQARI
+112 ACGLDLKGQQGRI
-125 VLTAANMGCSAHLAH
+125 VLAAANIGCAAHLAH
-140 SRHLVDHLIEEF
+140 SRHMVDHLIEEY
-152 GPRTELMQGP
+152 GPRTKLIQGP
-162 GTEIQAPVSRLV
+162 GTEIHAPVSRLV

-186 IILDYCETQLTH
+186 IILDYCESQLTH
-198 TLSATATGQEGEWMD
+198 TLSATATGQEGSWLD
-213 FESKVFHAGMIDQV
+213 FESKVFHVGMIDQL

-232 DLAQISTLDLPKADP
+232 DLAQVSTLDLPQADP

-261 SKAII
+261 NKAII

-281 YITENQL
+281 YITEKRLNDQ
-288 HEEVE
+288 VE

-318 WQLRYIRSGKADVV
+318 WQLRYIRAGKADVV
-332 VVDEQCVRTDVV
+332 VVDEQCVNTNVV
-344 SEAKKVKAPVI
+344 NEARKVGSPVI

-370 DDPDSIVEELVSGK
+370 DPVDRIAEELISGK
-384 IPGAYISNH
+384 IPGVYFNDH
-393 SIVGEVAT
+393 HRVGELAT
-401 KVALALKPKRRKM
+401 KVALALKPTRRK
-414 KFFPSKKAIQKMA
+414 KKYFPSKKQIQKMA
-427 QECKKCSECI
+427 EECKKCMECV
-437 RACPNNQ
+437 RACPNDQNVQ
-444 DVMEAVLAAQVG
+444 EAVLAAQTG
-456 NFEPLREVYQNC
+456 NLEPLREIYHNC

-486 WMTVAAEEDCKHE
+486 WMVVAAEEDCKNE
-499 THVVRTG
+499 THIVRTG
-506 RGAIQDTEIRNVGQP
+506 RGAIQDTEIRRVGQP

-552 FAKRRYIIVTSGCA
+552 FAKRRFIIVTSGCA
-566 AISAGQVNDEDG
+566 AISAGTVKDENG
-578 KSIYERRS
+578 QSIYERRS

-599 CVSNSHIA
+599 CVANSHIA

-629 ADYIHNRVGAVGIS
+629 ADYIHHRVGAVGIS

-675 RMLLGK
+675 RMLLGR
-681 AEDERS
+681 ADRDRDWE
-687 WTVYDART
+687 VYDART
-695 GDRVVTAPGPE
+695 GERMMTAPGPE

-720 MTAKLVL
+720 LTAKLCI

-740 SHYIDIHEKY
+740 SHYVDLHEKHLGY
-750 FGFFPEDVW
+750 FPEDVW
-759 KYIRRETDIPITLKD
+759 RYIRRDTDIPITLKD

-788 RIIDPTLLKEQ
+788 PIPDPTLLKEQ
-799 VMGGGK
+799 IIGGGD

>member
-1 MFHSQ
+1 
-6 PYYGAM
+6 
-12 CSGFLPP
+12 
-19 TGTERS
+19 

-68 PGPTTLRSWDYKLLS
+68 PSPTDLRSWDHKILS

-104 DLSGDKKG
+104 DLTGTKRG
-112 ACGLDIKDQQARI
+112 ACGLDMKGQQGRI
-125 VLTAANMGCSAHLAH
+125 VLAAANIGCAAHLAH
-140 SRHLVDHLIEEF
+140 SRHLVDHLIEEY
-152 GPRTELMQGP
+152 GPRTELIQGP
-162 GTEIQAPVSRLV
+162 GTEIHAPVTRLV

-186 IILDYCETQLTH
+186 IIIDYCETQLNH
-198 TLSATATGQEGEWMD
+198 TLSAVATGQEGSWLD
-213 FESKVFHAGMIDQV
+213 FESKVFHIGMIDQL

-232 DLAQISTLDLPKADP
+232 DLAQVSTLDMPQADP

-255 IGMMDM
+255 IGMMNM
-261 SKAII
+261 EKAII
-266 LTIGHNIVPA
+266 LTIGHNIIPA

-281 YITENQL
+281 YITEKRLGDQA
-288 HEEVE
+288 E

-318 WQLRYIRSGKADVV
+318 WQLRFIRSGRADVV

-344 SEAKKVKAPVI
+344 SEAKKVKTPVI
-355 STSDKAVMGLPDRSD
+355 STSDKAVMGLPDRT
-370 DDPDSIVEELVSGK
+370 DDPIDEIVKELISGK
-384 IPGAYISNH
+384 IDGCYISDH
-393 SIVGEVAT
+393 SMVGEIAT
-401 KVALALKPKRRKM
+401 KVAIALKPSRRKM
-414 KFFPSKKAIQKMA
+414 KFFPTKKQIQAMA
-427 QECKKCSECI
+427 AECKKCSECI

-444 DVMEAVLAAQVG
+444 NVMEAVLAAETG
-456 NFEPLREVYQNC
+456 NMEPLREVYKNC

-486 WMTVAAEEDCKHE
+486 WMVVAGEQDCKDE
-499 THVVRTG
+499 KFMVRTG
-506 RGAIQDTEIRNVGQP
+506 RGAIQDTEIRHVGQP

-566 AISAGQVNDEDG
+566 AVSAGHVLDENG
-578 KSIYERRS
+578 ESIYQRRS
-586 GEFDAGCVVNVGS
+586 GAFDAGGVVNVGS
-599 CVSNSHIA
+599 CVANSHIA

-629 ADYIHNRVGAVGIS
+629 ADYIHHRVGAVGIS

-681 AEDERS
+681 AENERD

-720 MTAKLVL
+720 LTAKLVI

-740 SHYIDIHEKY
+740 SHYIDIHETY
-750 FGFFPEDVW
+750 YGFFPEDIW

-788 RIIDPTLLKEQ
+788 KIPDPTLLKEQ
-799 VMGGGK
+799 VIGGGK

>member
-1 MFHSQ
+1 
-6 PYYGAM
+6 
-12 CSGFLPP
+12 
-19 TGTERS
+19 
-25 MKKKAYFKADEA
+25 MKKKAYFRADEA
-37 DTGLGRFKGLEV
+37 DTGIGRFKGLEV
-49 RIGTIVDD
+49 RIGTIIDD

-68 PGPTTLRSWDYKLLS
+68 PGPTTLRSWDHKILT

-104 DLSGDKKG
+104 DLSGDRRG
-112 ACGLDIKDQQARI
+112 ACGLDIKGQQARI
-125 VLTAANMGCSAHLAH
+125 VLAAANIGCSAHLAH
-140 SRHLVDHLIEEF
+140 SRHLIDHLIELH
-152 GPRTELMQGP
+152 GPRTELIQGP
-162 GTEIQAPVSRLV
+162 GTEIHAPVTRLV

-186 IILDYCETQLTH
+186 IILDYCETQMTH
-198 TLSATATGQEGEWMD
+198 TLSATATGQEGNWMD
-213 FESKVFHAGMIDQV
+213 FESKVFHAGMIDQLS
-227 GMEIA
+227 MEIA
-232 DLAQISTLDLPKADP
+232 DLAQVSTLGMPQADP
-247 DAPLVESG
+247 NAPLVESG
-255 IGMMDM
+255 IGMMDT

-281 YITENQL
+281 YITEKRL
-288 HEEVE
+288 HEVAE
-293 VGGMCC
+293 VGGICC

-312 VIGPIS
+312 VVGPIS
-318 WQLRYIRSGKADVV
+318 WQLRFIRSGKADVV

-344 SEAKKVKAPVI
+344 REAKKVKAPVI

-384 IPGAYISNH
+384 IPGAYIPDH

-401 KVALALKPKRRKM
+401 KVALAVKPKRRKM
-414 KFFPSKKAIQKMA
+414 KFFPSKKQMQKMA
-427 QECKKCSECI
+427 EECTKCSECI
-437 RACPNNQ
+437 RSCPNDQN
-444 DVMEAVLAAQVG
+444 VMEAVLAAQVG
-456 NFEPLREVYQNC
+456 NFEPLREVYHNC

-476 ACPNDYDLHS
+476 ACPNDFELHS
-486 WMTVAAEEDCKHE
+486 WMAAAAEADCKEE
-499 THVVRTG
+499 THMVRTG

-540 GGGKDVHDMAEE
+540 GGGQDVHDMAEE

-566 AISAGQVNDEDG
+566 AISAGHVKDENG
-578 KSIYERRS
+578 QSIYERRS

-599 CVSNSHIA
+599 CVANSHIA

-681 AEDERS
+681 AEEERD

-740 SHYIDIHEKY
+740 SHYIDVHEKY
-750 FGFFPEDVW
+750 YGFFPEDVW
-759 KYIRRETDIPITLKD
+759 KYIRRDTDIPITLKD
-774 KILAQMKENKWKER
+774 KILTQMKENKWKER
-788 RIIDPTLLKEQ
+788 RIPDPTLLKEQ
-799 VMGGGK
+799 VIGGGK

>member
-1 MFHSQ
+1 
-6 PYYGAM
+6 
-12 CSGFLPP
+12 
-19 TGTERS
+19 

-255 IGMMDM
+255 IGMMDT

-344 SEAKKVKAPVI
+344 SEAQKVKAPVI

-370 DDPDSIVEELVSGK
+370 DDVDSIVKELVSGK
-384 IPGAYISNH
+384 IPGAYIPDH

-414 KFFPSKKAIQKMA
+414 RFFPSKKAIQKMA
-427 QECKKCSECI
+427 AECKKCSECI

-456 NFEPLREVYQNC
+456 NFEPLREVYRNC

-499 THVVRTG
+499 THIVRTG

-540 GGGKDVHDMAEE
+540 SGGQDVHDMAEE

-566 AISAGQVNDEDG
+566 AISAGQVKDEDG

-799 VMGGGK
+799 VMGGGT